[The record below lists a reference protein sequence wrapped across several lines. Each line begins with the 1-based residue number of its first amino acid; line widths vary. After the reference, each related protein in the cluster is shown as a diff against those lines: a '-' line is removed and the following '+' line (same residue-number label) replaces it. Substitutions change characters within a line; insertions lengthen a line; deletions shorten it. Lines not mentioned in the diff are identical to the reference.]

1 MKIVGN
7 TDYQI
12 TANIYTHLKQEA
24 LCKASVNM
32 EKVFA
37 SRSELKSE

>member
-1 MKIVGN
+1 MKID
-7 TDYQI
+7 THT
-12 TANIYTHLKQEA
+12 TANICTHLKQEA
-24 LCKASVNM
+24 LRKPPVNM